1 MKLFSSE
8 NLLENCS
15 IRLLDDNVL
24 FLYKAKG
31 PSHNLLLRF
40 ILTIH
45 LFIMRK
51 TLVVRKP
58 TYKSFMITNTSSK
71 FYYGKNSLKN
81 GVQMPLILFWKSE
94 MDCIKYKV

>member
-1 MKLFSSE
+1 MESISSE

-40 ILTIH
+40 LLTIY
-45 LFIMRK
+45 LLIMRN
-51 TLVVRKP
+51 TLFVRKP
-58 TYKSFMITNTSSK
+58 TYKPLMITNISSK
-71 FYYGKNSLKN
+71 QVYYMKTHKKKGSIM
-81 GVQMPLILFWKSE
+81 VLILFWKSK
-94 MDCIKYKV
+94 MDCIK